1 MWIDRQLKQ
10 KIIQTA
16 ASRPA
21 VLLTGARQ
29 TGKTSL
35 LQHLF
40 PDVEF
45 VSFDYLRHVD
55 SVKDSPEY
63 FLSQFTN
70 KVILDEVQYV
80 PELFRELKILIDKD
94 RQNYGKWIMTG
105 SQQFGLMQHISESLA
120 GRISVCH
127 LETLSANELR
137 GKIDEVTDF
146 LWKGGYPELWA
157 NPAIGVDDFFESY
170 IRTYIERDLK
180 TIIDVKNLSDFRRFI
195 RITATR
201 CGQLL
206 NFKSLSTDVGVS
218 DVTIRKWVHALE
230 ISGLIYLLNPYYA
243 NVGKRLIKSPK
254 LYFADH
260 GLLCYLLGI
269 ENSNDWHFHP
279 QKGSLWENFVLME
292 LVKNYSLIPG
302 NDLFF
307 YRDQNGVEIDFV
319 IEKKRE
325 LILIEAKS
333 GERIDSRKLNFEKV
347 VPLFNKKY
355 EIKKILAQNINET
368 RVIRN
373 KGCSIYNPLLKT
385 IDIFKSD

>member
-1 MWIDRQLKQ
+1 MWIERQMEQ
-10 KIIQTA
+10 RIIQIV

-21 VLLTGARQ
+21 ILLTGARQ

-35 LQHLF
+35 LQRLF

-45 VSFDYLRHVD
+45 ISFDYLRHVEA
-55 SVKDSPEY
+55 VRDSPEH
-63 FLSQFTN
+63 FLNQFKS
-70 KVILDEVQYV
+70 KVILDEIQYV
-80 PELFRELKILIDKD
+80 PELFRDLKILIDND
-94 RQNYGKWIMTG
+94 RQNNGKWIMIG

-127 LETLSANELR
+127 LETLSA
-137 GKIDEVTDF
+137 GEVRKKTDQIKDF
-146 LWKGGYPELWA
+146 LWKGGYPELYA
-157 NPAIGVDDFFESY
+157 NPAIGIDDFFESY

-195 RITATR
+195 RMIATR

-206 NFKSLSTDVGVS
+206 NYKSLSSEVGVS

-230 ISGLIYLLNPYYA
+230 TSGLIYLLSPYYA

-260 GLLCYLLGI
+260 GLLCHLLGVD
-269 ENSNDWHFHP
+269 NSGDWYYHP

-292 LVKNYSLIPG
+292 LVKNYGLIPG

-319 IEKKRE
+319 IEKKGN
-325 LILIEAKS
+325 LFFIEAKS
-333 GERIDSRKLNFEKV
+333 GERIDSGKLHFEKV
-347 VPLFNKKY
+347 AALFDKKY
-355 EIKKILAQNINET
+355 KIKKVLAQNINEE
-368 RVIRN
+368 RVILN
-373 KGCSIYNPLLKT
+373 KKYSIYNPLYT
-385 IDIFKSD
+385 T